1 MSYYPLILPDIG
13 IIKRIMN
20 NYFLRCFALIGIFLW
35 FVSPLITH
43 ADPKVSADY
52 PSLISALNL
61 GAPHD
66 FCNEE
71 VPIKSHEIRERF
83 EKELLLSL
91 WDRPQVILWLKRS
104 HRYLPHIERL
114 LKENGMPDD
123 LKYIAVAESA
133 LRPHTG
139 SRKGAMGFWQFTAAT
154 GRKYGLVVN
163 EFIDERRN
171 ILTST
176 AAAIQYLKQ
185 LFEEFG
191 SWTLAAAAY
200 NMGEGGLRAE
210 ILEQGTNNYYTLYL
224 PLETQRYLFR
234 ILSVKLILSDP
245 ETYGF
250 NLSEKDYYP
259 PLTFDQVQVDCSQEI
274 PLRII
279 AQAGKIHFK
288 AVKDLNPELRGHY
301 LAKGTHS
308 ILIPRGSSMGFQAR
322 YKELERNYLATQK
335 EKIYIVKEGD
345 NLSVIADRFGI
356 PLAALLIWNRIDIK
370 HPIHPGDRLIVY
382 RENAHPEPR

>member
-1 MSYYPLILPDIG
+1 
-13 IIKRIMN
+13 MN
-20 NYFLRCFALIGIFLW
+20 NYSLCCLALMGVILCW
-35 FVSPLITH
+35 VSPPITS
-43 ADPKVSADY
+43 ADSKVSAEY
-52 PSLISALNL
+52 PSLISSLKV
-61 GAPHD
+61 GAPQD
-66 FCNEE
+66 FCDEE
-71 VPIKSHEIRERF
+71 IPIKNHEIRERF

-104 HRYLPHIERL
+104 HRYLPHIEKM

-139 SRKGAMGFWQFTAAT
+139 SRRGAMGFWQFTAAT
-154 GRKYGLVVN
+154 GRKYGLVVD
-163 EFIDERRN
+163 EYIDERRN
-171 ILTST
+171 ILSSTS
-176 AAAIQYLKQ
+176 AAIQYLKE
-185 LFEEFG
+185 LYEEFG

-200 NMGEGGLRAE
+200 NLGEGGLMAE

-245 ETYGF
+245 ESYGF
-250 NLSEKDYYP
+250 RLTKKDYYP
-259 PLTFDQVQVDCSQEI
+259 PLTFDQIQVDCSQEI

-279 AQAGKIHFK
+279 AQAAKTHFK

-301 LAKGTHS
+301 LAKGKHS
-308 ILIPRGSSMGFQAR
+308 ILVPQGSSMGFQVR
-322 YKELERNYLATQK
+322 YKDLESKYLETQK

-356 PLAALLIWNRIDIK
+356 PLAALIIWNRIDIK
-370 HPIHPGDRLIVY
+370 RPVHPGDRLVVY
-382 RENAHPEPR
+382 RENTQPE